1 MRIKKFDVVELNN
14 NNRATI
20 LETDKNQHF
29 AEIVDSKG
37 TTEERRYI
45 TQDEIKDVIY
55 TRNSKNKIRIEL

>member
-1 MRIKKFDVVELNN
+1 MKIKKFDVVELNN

-20 LETDKNQHF
+20 LEADKNQYF

-45 TQDEIKDVIY
+45 TQDEIKKVIY